1 MNMMNISFSEF
12 LALLAILGSIV
23 TVWVSTKVKIQ
34 KIETTM
40 QLKLLEL
47 ERKICE
53 SNDHH
58 NEWVLGMKEL
68 INQFLTDNKQEHKDI
83 MHDVKGIRQSLG
95 AINIR
100 LAEIKT
106 AGRLARIPE
115 EITPEP
121 DTKSQHES

>member
-1 MNMMNISFSEF
+1 MNIMNISFSEF
-12 LALLAILGSIV
+12 LALMAILGSIV
-23 TVWVSTKVKIQ
+23 TVWVSTKVRIQ

-58 NEWVLGMKEL
+58 NEWVLGMKEM

-83 MHDVKGIRQSLG
+83 MHDVKGIRQSLN
-95 AINIR
+95 AMNIR
-100 LAEIKT
+100 LAEIK
-106 AGRLARIPE
+106 AFGRLARLAD
-115 EITPEP
+115 EP
-121 DTKSQHES
+121 AAEQEP

>member
-1 MNMMNISFSEF
+1 MNLMNISFSEF
-12 LALLAILGSIV
+12 LALIAILSSIV
-23 TVWVSTKVKIQ
+23 TVWVSTKVRIQ

-58 NEWVLGMKEL
+58 NEWVLGMKEM

-83 MHDVKGIRQSLG
+83 MHDVKGIRQSLN
-95 AINIR
+95 AMNIR
-100 LAEIKT
+100 LAEIK
-106 AGRLARIPE
+106 AFGRIARIADEPAE
-115 EITPEP
+115 EQET
-121 DTKSQHES
+121 